1 MKNTYIPLDM
11 IFIDSSGEIVGI
23 AEKTNS
29 GLIPSL
35 TLDMNLGYVL
45 IVPNIQL
52 FRWVAQV

>member
-1 MKNTYIPLDM
+1 M
-11 IFIDSSGEIVGI
+11 
-23 AEKTNS
+23 NS